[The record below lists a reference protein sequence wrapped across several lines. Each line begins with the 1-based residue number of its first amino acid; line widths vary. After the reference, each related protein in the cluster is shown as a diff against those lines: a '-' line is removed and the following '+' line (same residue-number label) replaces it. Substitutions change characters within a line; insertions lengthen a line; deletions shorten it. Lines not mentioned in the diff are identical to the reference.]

1 MREKNRSDAGMGL
14 TRGTLTLVVW
24 SVIFYTAV
32 STYYVYS
39 KHIIRS
45 EADGLGL
52 LGISVAVFFP
62 LFGIAYGI
70 MAGILKGGIGWGLCF
85 SDAVFS
91 SILICVIWDADEIYG
106 RLAVCLFVGAAVF
119 SFTAIV
125 KSITE
130 FVAFLKK
137 RE

>member
-1 MREKNRSDAGMGL
+1 MQEREDSAL

-32 STYYVYS
+32 SAYYVYS
-39 KHIIRS
+39 RYNIRLES
-45 EADGLGL
+45 DELGL

-62 LFGIAYGI
+62 LFGIAYGV
-70 MAGILKGGIGWGLCF
+70 MAAILKGGIGWGICF
-85 SDAVFS
+85 AHAAFS
-91 SILICVIWDADEIYG
+91 AILICLIWDADEIYG

-125 KSITE
+125 KILAE
-130 FVAFLKK
+130 FIIFLKK
-137 RE
+137 RR

>member
-1 MREKNRSDAGMGL
+1 MRLSL
-14 TRGTLTLVVW
+14 TRGTVTLVAW

-39 KHIIRS
+39 RYNIRL
-45 EADGLGL
+45 EANELGL
-52 LGISVAVFFP
+52 LGISAAVFFP
-62 LFGIAYGI
+62 LFGVAYGI
-70 MAGILKGGIGWGLCF
+70 MAGLLRHGVGWGLCF
-85 SDAVFS
+85 AHGAFS
-91 SILICVIWDADEIYG
+91 SILVCLIWDADEIYG

-125 KSITE
+125 KTLTE
-130 FVAFLKK
+130 FIIFLKK

>member
-1 MREKNRSDAGMGL
+1 MREKISAKEYAQL
-14 TRGTLTLVVW
+14 TRGTLTLVAW

-39 KHIIRS
+39 RYNIRS
-45 EADGLGL
+45 EPDSYGL
-52 LGISVAVFFP
+52 LAISVAVFFP

-70 MAGILKGGIGWGLCF
+70 MAGILKGAKGWMLCF
-85 SDAVFS
+85 ADAVFS
-91 SILICVIWDADEIYG
+91 AILICLIWDADEIYG

-125 KSITE
+125 KSVTE
-130 FVAFLKK
+130 FVIFLRK
-137 RE
+137 RG

>member
-1 MREKNRSDAGMGL
+1 MGRNESVGI
-14 TRGTLTLVVW
+14 TRGTVTLVAW

-32 STYYVYS
+32 CSYYMYS
-39 KHIIRS
+39 RYNIRS
-45 EADGLGL
+45 EGDSYGL
-52 LGISVAVFFP
+52 LAISFAVFIP

-70 MAGILKGGIGWGLCF
+70 MAGILRDARGWMLCF
-85 SDAVFS
+85 AEAVFS
-91 SILICVIWDADEIYG
+91 AILICLIWDADEIYG

-130 FVAFLKK
+130 FVIFLRK
-137 RE
+137 RG

>member
-1 MREKNRSDAGMGL
+1 MREKAGAPF

-39 KHIIRS
+39 KYMMRL

-52 LGISVAVFFP
+52 LGICVAVFFP

-70 MAGILKGGIGWGLCF
+70 MAGILKNGKGWMLCF
-85 SDAVFS
+85 ADAVFS
-91 SILICVIWDADEIYG
+91 AILICVIWDADEIYG

-130 FVAFLKK
+130 FAIFLKK